1 MLPKTPFSPTKVT
14 PHESINDL
22 FVHPST
28 RKQLF
33 LPTSESRQFTRVDA
47 ARAFSPILLPADN
60 RIPHPELI
68 TLEREHLDGLSR
80 QERFDRQAARD
91 AEAAALKARE
101 EEKRAAYEAKKIR
114 VVPGRRWDFKFEDV
128 SVEKAGR
135 DGKGRHAV
143 GVRYGTV
150 HMDRKRGQIKIATSV
165 E

>member
-1 MLPKTPFSPTKVT
+1 MLPKTPFSPTKPV

-33 LPTSESRQFTRVDA
+33 LSTSESRQFTRADA
-47 ARAFSPILLPADN
+47 ARAFSPTLLPADD

-68 TLEREHLDGLSR
+68 TLEREHLAGLTR
-80 QERFDRQAARD
+80 QERFERQVARD
-91 AEAAALKARE
+91 AAAAKAKAKE
-101 EEKRAAYEAKKIR
+101 EEKKAHYEATKIR

-135 DGKGRHAV
+135 DGRGRDAV

-150 HMDRKRGQIKIATSV
+150 HMDRKRGQVKIPTSV